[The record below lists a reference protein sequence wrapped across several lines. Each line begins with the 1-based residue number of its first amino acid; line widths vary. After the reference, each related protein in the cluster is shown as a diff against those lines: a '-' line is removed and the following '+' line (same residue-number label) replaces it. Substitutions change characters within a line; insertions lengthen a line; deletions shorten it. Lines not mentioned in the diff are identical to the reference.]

1 MIVKRIHKILFNLI
15 LNNPVKSLFIL
26 LFLFGA
32 YNIKNSD
39 SQILVKKKLIHEFR
53 EGNRYYYTFYESG
66 EMKIEGSLEP
76 LKKVNGYVEIQEPQ
90 PWFVCSIF
98 ITIIMGLFII
108 VPFLVDDTDWNLE
121 DVILGVL
128 RGDIKSHKEYIGS
141 DVFYYYTIDDKL
153 LTTSKNEFLTSI
165 GSSRLSEFYNS
176 PNVFPEFEGTK
187 QDIRDGKLSQI
198 IGC

>member
-53 EGNRYYYTFYESG
+53 EGNTYYYTFYGSG
-66 EMKIEGSLEP
+66 EMKIEGFVEP

-121 DVILGVL
+121 YVILGVL

-141 DVFYYYTIDDKL
+141 DLIYYYTIDDKL
-153 LTTSKNEFLTSI
+153 LATSKNEFLTSI
-165 GSSRLSEFYNS
+165 GSSRLSEFYSS